1 MPKDAT
7 INARV
12 DSRLKA
18 KAEKVLAEVGI
29 STSEA
34 ITMLLHQIVLRRGI
48 PFDVRVP
55 NAETRAAI
63 AELEAGGGERFS
75 GSAEELTNYILGGK
89 RTQRKK

>member
-18 KAEKVLAEVGI
+18 KAEKVLAGVGV

-34 ITMLLHQIVLRRGI
+34 ITMLLHQIVLQRGI
-48 PFDVRVP
+48 PFDVRIP
-55 NAETRAAI
+55 NAESREAI
-63 AELEAGGGERFS
+63 AEVRSGGGERFS
-75 GSAEELTNYILGGK
+75 GTAEEMTNYILGTKPKHRK
-89 RTQRKK
+89 R